1 MKRKLGEY
9 FDAGVRLVWLVDPR
23 KQTVRVHTS
32 VEHSV
37 VLKEGQS
44 LDGGDVLPGF
54 ACRWKNSSPSK
65 YRDSRPAVPL
75 GRLAAA
81 ICRERPKDEA

>member
-1 MKRKLGEY
+1 MLSKSNTPAEIKRKLGEY

-32 VEHSV
+32 ADQSV
-37 VLKEGQS
+37 LLKEGQS

-54 ACRWKNSSPSK
+54 TLSLQELFA
-65 YRDSRPAVPL
+65 
-75 GRLAAA
+75 G
-81 ICRERPKDEA
+81 DEP